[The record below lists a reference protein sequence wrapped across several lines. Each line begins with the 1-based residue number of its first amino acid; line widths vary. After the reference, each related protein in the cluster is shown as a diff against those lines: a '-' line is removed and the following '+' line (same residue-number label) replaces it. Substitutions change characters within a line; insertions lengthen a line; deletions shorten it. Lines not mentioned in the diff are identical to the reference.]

1 MSETNVFTESVC
13 LNNRQ
18 LWNVSWHVHHSA
30 FSFPYITRVAVQSQG
45 LFPFLSPPSWCLGHP
60 TRGGNKPRK
69 HSIRP
74 KLCCGSE
81 NFRGPLN
88 KKPERSKMKN
98 PLQKQR
104 LTQQALV
111 GEGNTLPFPIA
122 TEIPQRVIKKK
133 REWTAY
139 RQTFGVAVF
148 ESTFSSV
155 LHSRLRD
162 VIYMYIWFSFY
173 LYPWRC
179 DVTRYIRTCIYT
191 IYIRIVR

>member
-133 REWTAY
+133 GSERHTDRHSELLCLNPPSVQCCILVYAMSYICIFGSVSTY
-139 RQTFGVAVF
+139 TPGVA
-148 ESTFSSV
+148 T
-155 LHSRLRD
+155 
-162 VIYMYIWFSFY
+162 
-173 LYPWRC
+173 
-179 DVTRYIRTCIYT
+179 
-191 IYIRIVR
+191 